1 VNTISTVTCQN
12 CALYHTAQALGL
24 EQPDCST
31 LDDVVLRDHPVT
43 KNEVLY
49 QKGEPF
55 RYLYL
60 VHSGACA
67 SYADMASGIN
77 QIMGFYL
84 PGEIAGISSIGQTN
98 YSHTTVTL
106 EKGSVCRLDYSL
118 LDNKIS
124 TNELLR
130 VQNYLL
136 HAAADYAHQLQ
147 CERSLMGLQTAEQR
161 VAAFL
166 LNILNRLKKRGL
178 SWQNFRLPMSRNS
191 MAEYLGL
198 ASETVIRALQSL
210 QNRQLIVIKAKQ
222 INILSEAHLRALLTS
237 SD

>member
-1 VNTISTVTCQN
+1 
-12 CALYHTAQALGL
+12 
-24 EQPDCST
+24 
-31 LDDVVLRDHPVT
+31 
-43 KNEVLY
+43 
-49 QKGEPF
+49 
-55 RYLYL
+55 
-60 VHSGACA
+60 
-67 SYADMASGIN
+67 
-77 QIMGFYL
+77 
-84 PGEIAGISSIGQTN
+84 
-98 YSHTTVTL
+98 
-106 EKGSVCRLDYSL
+106 
-118 LDNKIS
+118 
-124 TNELLR
+124 
-130 VQNYLL
+130 
-136 HAAADYAHQLQ
+136 
-147 CERSLMGLQTAEQR
+147 MGLQTAEQR